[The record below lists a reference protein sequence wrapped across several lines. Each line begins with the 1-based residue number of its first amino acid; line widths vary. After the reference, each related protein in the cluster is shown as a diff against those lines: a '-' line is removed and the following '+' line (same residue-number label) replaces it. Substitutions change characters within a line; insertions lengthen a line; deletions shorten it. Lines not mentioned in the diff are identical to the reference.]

1 VEIDGRA
8 YHGLVL
14 DFGPSSVDGW
24 LTRIAAAE
32 LGLPEDDLVDV
43 RQRQLL
49 LDGQRIDLTSLEF
62 EVLHYL
68 RQHEGA
74 TVPRYA
80 LLADV
85 WGYQADVGSNVVEAA
100 RSTASLR
107 VRVPDRAGSHA
118 SNWSGS

>member
-1 VEIDGRA
+1 
-8 YHGLVL
+8 
-14 DFGPSSVDGW
+14 VDGW

-32 LGLPEDDLVDV
+32 LGLPEDDLLDV

-49 LDGQRIDLTSLEF
+49 VDGRRIDLTSLEF

-80 LLADV
+80 LLTDV
-85 WGYQADVGSNVVEAA
+85 WGYQADIGSNVVEAVVHALRKKLGA
-100 RSTASLR
+100 RASMIETVRGVGYRLR
-107 VRVPDRAGSHA
+107 
-118 SNWSGS
+118 